1 MKKILFIFV
10 LGFLF
15 LGFLGAC
22 TPKAASDG
30 SITITVL
37 DINGEQLGSKEVD
50 FFKGD
55 TFVAVLERSNM
66 GFVFSEPGQ
75 WGVSVLEI
83 YQVTLGTTE
92 YWSHSVNGN
101 YATTGVSSQEFED
114 GDVFVFQVID
124 WSIS

>member
-1 MKKILFIFV
+1 MKKVLYILA

-22 TPKAASDG
+22 TPTADSDG

-37 DINGEQLGSKEVD
+37 DIDGEQLGSKEVE

-55 TFVAVLERSNM
+55 TFVEVLERSNF
-66 GFVFSEPGQ
+66 GFEFSAPGDY
-75 WGVSVLEI
+75 GVSVLEI
-83 YQVTLGTTE
+83 LDTTLGATE
-92 YWSHSVNGN
+92 YWSHSINGE
-101 YATTGVSSQEFED
+101 YSMTGVSSQEFAD
-114 GDVFVFQVID
+114 GDVFIFQVID